1 MILLEDKRERP
12 LCDAI
17 SLKSARE
24 TSLLPTANAKTLNGT
39 LSESVDEVLTD
50 LLGRKARQAV
60 YDYLARNCSLAK
72 EDIPENMEKFFEV
85 TQEAFGRGSRTIA
98 RCIVKRLFKRLE
110 WKFEDIPGFE
120 FQDYLE
126 MARARIAR
134 ELVGKARADIL
145 SRRLE

>member
-1 MILLEDKRERP
+1 M
-12 LCDAI
+12 
-17 SLKSARE
+17 S
-24 TSLLPTANAKTLNGT
+24 AKTLNNL
-39 LSESVDEVLTD
+39 LSESIDEVLTD

-85 TQEAFGRGSRTIA
+85 TEEAFGKGSRTIA
-98 RCIVKRLFKRLE
+98 KCIVKRLFLKLE
-110 WKFEDIPGFE
+110 WKFENIPGFE

-134 ELVGKARADIL
+134 ELVDKAKANIL
-145 SRRLE
+145 NRRLE

>member
-1 MILLEDKRERP
+1 MEDKREKP

-17 SLKSARE
+17 SLKSAIV
-24 TSLLPTANAKTLNGT
+24 TSLLPTVNAKTLNDT
-39 LSESVDEVLTD
+39 LSESIEEVLTD

-60 YDYLARNCSLAK
+60 YDYLARNCSVAK
-72 EDIPENMEKFFEV
+72 EEVPENMDKFFEV
-85 TQEAFGRGSRTIA
+85 TEEAFGKGSRTIA
-98 RCIVKRLFKRLE
+98 KCIVKRLFKKLE
-110 WKFEDIPGFE
+110 WNFEDIPGFE

-134 ELVGKARADIL
+134 ELVEKARADIL

>member
-1 MILLEDKRERP
+1 MEDKRERP

-24 TSLLPTANAKTLNGT
+24 TSLPQTANAKTLSDT
-39 LSESVDEVLTD
+39 LSESVDEVLAD
-50 LLGRKARQAV
+50 LLGRKIGQAV

-85 TQEAFGRGSRTIA
+85 TEEAFGKGSRTIA
-98 RCIVKRLFKRLE
+98 KCIVRRLFKKLE
-110 WKFEDIPGFE
+110 WEFEDISGFE

-126 MARARIAR
+126 MAKARIAR
-134 ELVGKARADIL
+134 ELVEKARADTL
-145 SRRLE
+145 NRRLE

>member
-1 MILLEDKRERP
+1 LEDKRERP

-17 SLKSARE
+17 SLKSAKK
-24 TSLLPTANAKTLNGT
+24 TSLLQTANAKTLNDT
-39 LSESVDEVLTD
+39 LSVSIDEVLTD

-72 EDIPENMEKFFEV
+72 EDIPENLEKFFEV
-85 TQEAFGRGSRTIA
+85 AEEAFGKGSRTIA
-98 RCIVKRLFKRLE
+98 KCVVKRLFKKLE

-134 ELVGKARADIL
+134 ELVEKARADIL